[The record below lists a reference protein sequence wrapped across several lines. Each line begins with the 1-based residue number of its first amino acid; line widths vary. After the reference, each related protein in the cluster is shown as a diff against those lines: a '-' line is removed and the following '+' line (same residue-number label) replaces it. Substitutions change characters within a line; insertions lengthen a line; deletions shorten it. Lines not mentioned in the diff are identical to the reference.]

1 MSIPVKTNVY
11 VSDDEAYSSRAAVQG
26 INDPK
31 GNSIPQIAPA
41 QVKEIYDMGKV
52 KKFAALNIRKIIGGR
67 DPVRVVEEFILH
79 LNADPDKAGREK
91 SSEMCRWMVQLSEGI
106 ELEIVLENIKK
117 IQETTVYLGIN
128 LLPVPIRGAADIL
141 AAALEI
147 ADGLVGIKVSL
158 VGHYLVLSSTLG
170 AADLGA
176 EDLDYH
182 YRLIIAQR
190 RWFLDSLSDELG
202 MNDEDEA

>member
-1 MSIPVKTNVY
+1 
-11 VSDDEAYSSRAAVQG
+11 
-26 INDPK
+26 
-31 GNSIPQIAPA
+31 
-41 QVKEIYDMGKV
+41 MGKI

-67 DPVRVVEEFILH
+67 DPIRVIEEFILS
-79 LNADPDKAGREK
+79 LNADPEKAGKEK
-91 SSEMCRWMVQLSEGI
+91 SSDMCRWMVELSEGI

-117 IQETTVYLGIN
+117 IQETTVYLGVN
-128 LLPVPIRGAADIL
+128 ALPVPIRGSADML

-170 AADLGA
+170 AADVGP
-176 EDLDYH
+176 EELDYN

-190 RWFLDSLSDELG
+190 RWFLDSLADELRT
-202 MNDEDEA
+202 NDEEE